1 MHCCALNC
9 DCSHVHS
16 FMNLQNR
23 TAPGLS
29 MCTEAV
35 LALYG
40 SNDTCANA
48 VRQLLSNE
56 TDLSIFSIPGCQ
68 ERLNNVGL
76 YCNFDTSNNITEGN
90 NRSSTSISV
99 SNTFYLRRNNVC
111 S

>member
-1 MHCCALNC
+1 
-9 DCSHVHS
+9 
-16 FMNLQNR
+16 MNLQNR
-23 TAPGLS
+23 TAPGPS

-48 VRQLLSNE
+48 VRQFLSNG
-56 TDLSIFSIPGCQ
+56 TDLSTFSIPGCP

-76 YCNFDTSNNITEGN
+76 YCNFDTNSNNTEGN

-99 SNTFYLRRNNVC
+99 SNTFYLRCNNVC